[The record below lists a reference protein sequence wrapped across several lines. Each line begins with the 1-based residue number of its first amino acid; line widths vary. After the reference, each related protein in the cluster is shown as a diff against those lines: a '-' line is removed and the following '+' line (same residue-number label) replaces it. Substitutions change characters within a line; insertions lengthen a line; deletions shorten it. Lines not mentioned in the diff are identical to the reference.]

1 MPPKQK
7 KPTEAN
13 PSANNQ
19 PVQLKL
25 DTTIIPHLTD
35 PSQPS
40 KRQGKFSQAFI
51 EMRVFIPVTVS
62 FSQHNEEQSL

>member
-1 MPPKQK
+1 MPPKEK

-51 EMRVFIPVTVS
+51 GAVVYPCYRVVFTT
-62 FSQHNEEQSL
+62 Q